1 MIIIITFFDL
11 IPLSNY
17 RTKKIL
23 EHKRI
28 CMAAGAGAMSFHPNY
43 DSTREY
49 IDNNNYTFREKKTN
63 PIITHIEK
71 EY

>member
-1 MIIIITFFDL
+1 
-11 IPLSNY
+11 
-17 RTKKIL
+17 
-23 EHKRI
+23 
-28 CMAAGAGAMSFHPNY
+28 MAAGAGAMSFHPNY